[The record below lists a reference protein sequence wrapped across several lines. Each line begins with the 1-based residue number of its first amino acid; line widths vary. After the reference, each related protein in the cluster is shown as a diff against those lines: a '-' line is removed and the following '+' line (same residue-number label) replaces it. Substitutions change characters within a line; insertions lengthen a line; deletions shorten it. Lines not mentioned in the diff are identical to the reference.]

1 MLRGGTGPDE
11 EVENEVE
18 QILCFIVLS
27 LSDLELW
34 ENITAFVQLNLGM
47 FYIYFERLCSELQ
60 NVTDMAD
67 ISKSLGKK
75 FVGIQNR

>member
-34 ENITAFVQLNLGM
+34 ENITAFVQLNLRM

-67 ISKSLGKK
+67 IS
-75 FVGIQNR
+75 V

>member
-11 EVENEVE
+11 DIENEVE

-34 ENITAFVQLNLGM
+34 ENITAFVSLNVDL
-47 FYIYFERLCSELQ
+47 
-60 NVTDMAD
+60 
-67 ISKSLGKK
+67 K
-75 FVGIQNR
+75 